1 MNGGSDAAW
10 SPFCAVCFS
19 GGLDMNRS
27 HRMYVPV
34 VVAVLLIGVGCR
46 RDRELTQM
54 QVDVTEAAG
63 ELVVQDAAA
72 RREII
77 QMQAAL
83 DAERRLL
90 NERERQDPIIAAA
103 ILQVGGLLLC
113 LLPLVVIA
121 RLLASSQPE
130 GEALN
135 ALVIDEL
142 LIEQPPEPEP
152 QRLAHQDLD
161 SLLRDRI
168 ADRDP

>member
-1 MNGGSDAAW
+1 MNHA
-10 SPFCAVCFS
+10 
-19 GGLDMNRS
+19 
-27 HRMYVPV
+27 HRMCIPV
-34 VVAVLLIGVGCR
+34 VVAVLLIGIGCR

-54 QVDVTEAAG
+54 QVEVTEAAG

-103 ILQVGGLLLC
+103 ILQIGGLLLC

-121 RLLASSQPE
+121 RLLASRQPE
-130 GEALN
+130 GEVLSAI
-135 ALVIDEL
+135 VIDEL
-142 LIEQPPEPEP
+142 LLDQPLEPEP
-152 QRLAHQDLD
+152 KRLEHQDLD
-161 SLLRDRI
+161 ALVRDRT
-168 ADRDP
+168 ADRAP